1 MSSLF
6 LALSILLAFALLPA
20 VYAATRTWKN
30 AAPSRDFWP
39 VTWRSTLA
47 FALAFNL
54 TFFIQEVFLVWPK
67 ILVPGLE
74 PTLFHN
80 NHTWLGTYPHIDL
93 LQGTGAIGTLCAGA
107 AAWYWL
113 ARRTPRGLELR
124 LFVFWMAVLGFLSA
138 LPQVVIGAF
147 IHANDVGRAMT
158 GLGFSPLAR
167 WVAAGAALLAMA
179 AVCRQLAPHLLG
191 MITPDESTGD
201 RARSA
206 FWLGFL
212 PCILAVPLIV
222 PFRVPNHPVEIL
234 LPPLVDALIAGS
246 WLWATGAR
254 TRSIVHAAVPPGSTV
269 PLLLAL
275 FALLT
280 FFHLVLAPGVSF

>member
-6 LALSILLAFALLPA
+6 LALSILLAFMLLPA
-20 VYAATRTWKN
+20 AYAATRTWKN
-30 AAPSRDFWP
+30 PASSRDFWP
-39 VTWRSTLA
+39 LTWRSALT
-47 FALAFNL
+47 FVLAFNL

-67 ILVPGLE
+67 ILAPGLE

-80 NHTWLGTYPHIDL
+80 NHTWLGTSPHLDL
-93 LQGTGAIGTLCAGA
+93 LQGTGAIGTMCAGA

-147 IHANDVGRAMT
+147 VHANDVGRAMT
-158 GLGFSPLAR
+158 GLGFSPFAR

-179 AVCRQLAPHLLG
+179 VLCRQLAPHLLG
-191 MITPDESTGD
+191 MITSDGSTGD
-201 RARSA
+201 CARAA

-212 PCILAVPLIV
+212 PCMLAVPLIV
-222 PFRVPNHPVEIL
+222 PFRVPNHPLEIL
-234 LPPLVDALIAGS
+234 LPPLVDASIAGS
-246 WLWATGAR
+246 WLWAAGAR
-254 TRSIVHAAVPPGSTV
+254 MRSVVHAAASPGSTV
-269 PLLLAL
+269 PWLLAL
-275 FALLT
+275 FALLV